1 MREITTKYNS
11 NHKKYRYELVAEP
24 KKQVNRLFINEKLVI
39 KVIMDCRATSAH
51 QFKATLRFKQYN
63 ECHFNK
69 RTFNANKSKEFIWRI
84 KYVNNI

>member
-24 KKQVNRLFINEKLVI
+24 KKQVNRLFVNEKLVI

-51 QFKATLRFKQYN
+51 EFKATLRFKQYN
-63 ECHFNK
+63 VIL
-69 RTFNANKSKEFIWRI
+69 TKEHSMLTKVRSSFEG
-84 KYVNNI
+84 